1 MAVNWGFL
9 GAGFVASRGLAPAV
23 HASRGANLYAVASRD
38 EKRSATLEPQKV
50 HATYNDLLAD
60 ESVDAVYISLS
71 NSQHLE
77 WVTKSLEAGKHVL
90 CEKPLGLNAS
100 ETEAMFA
107 SASQSGRL
115 LVEAVWGRWHPRFS
129 RIVDAATS
137 GVIGNIE
144 HIETAFTFT
153 SEMTDN
159 YRLNPL
165 MGGGALLDV
174 GCYQA
179 HAWVALTNGA
189 KDLEFTALTRTIGPT
204 GIDLT
209 TDVSVRIDKSI
220 TAHAVSSFALPSQQ
234 QFIVQGSQGKMQT
247 SAGEAFTTWNEACSL
262 QINDVFEEFAVTNAF
277 VEMVE
282 NVSNVISG
290 EEGWVVPSA
299 DSIRVAHILDSI
311 AKHSTWVADRADQ
324 QGT

>member
-38 EKRSATLEPQKV
+38 ETRSATLEPERV
-50 HATYNDLLAD
+50 HATYDDLLAD
-60 ESVDAVYISLS
+60 ERVDAVYISLS

-90 CEKPLGLNAS
+90 CEKPLGLNTS
-100 ETEAMFA
+100 ETESMFA
-107 SASQSGRL
+107 CATRNGQL
-115 LVEAVWGRWHPRFS
+115 LVEAVWGRWHPRFA
-129 RIVDAATS
+129 RMVEVATS
-137 GVIGNIE
+137 GAIGNIE

-179 HAWVALTNGA
+179 HAWVALTEGAADVEINGLA
-189 KDLEFTALTRTIGPT
+189 RTIGPT

-209 TDVSVRIDKSI
+209 TDVSVRISNSI

-234 QFIVQGSQGKMQT
+234 QFIVQGSHGKMHT
-247 SAGEAFTTWNEACSL
+247 DVGESFTTWNEACSL
-262 QINDVFEEFAVTNAF
+262 RINEVVEEFVVTNAF

-282 NVSNVISG
+282 NVSNVIRG
-290 EEGWVVPSA
+290 EEGWIVPSA

-311 AKHSTWVADRADQ
+311 ARHE
-324 QGT
+324 

>member
-1 MAVNWGFL
+1 MNWGFL

-23 HASRGANLYAVASRD
+23 HASHGANLYAVASRN
-38 EKRSATLEPQKV
+38 ETRSATLEPQKV
-50 HATYNDLLAD
+50 HATYDELLAD
-60 ESVDAVYISLS
+60 DSVEAVYISSS

-77 WVTKSLEAGKHVL
+77 WVTKSLKAGKHVL

-107 SASQSGRL
+107 CASQNGRL

-129 RIVDAATS
+129 RMVELVAS
-137 GVIGNIE
+137 GAIGNIE
-144 HIETAFTFT
+144 HIETAFTFM

-189 KDLEFTALTRTIGPT
+189 KDLEIAYLARTVGLT

-209 TDVSVRIDKSI
+209 TDVSVRINNSV

-247 SAGEAFTTWNEACSL
+247 AAGESFTTWNEACSL
-262 QINDVFEEFAVTNAF
+262 QINDVVEEFSVTNAF

-282 NVSNVISG
+282 NVSNVIRG
-290 EEGWVVPSA
+290 EEGWIVPSA

-311 AKHSTWVADRADQ
+311 ARHQ
-324 QGT
+324 

>member
-1 MAVNWGFL
+1 
-9 GAGFVASRGLAPAV
+9 
-23 HASRGANLYAVASRD
+23 LYAVASRD
-38 EKRSATLEPQKV
+38 EQRSATLEPERV
-50 HATYNDLLAD
+50 HATYDALLAD

-90 CEKPLGLNAS
+90 CEKPLGLNAQ
-100 ETEAMFA
+100 ETEEMFA
-107 SASQSGRL
+107 TASRTGRL

-129 RIVDAATS
+129 RMVEVVANGA
-137 GVIGNIE
+137 IGNIE

-179 HAWVALTNGA
+179 HAWVALTGGA
-189 KDLEFTALTRTIGPT
+189 ADVKIDELSRVIGPT
-204 GIDLT
+204 GVDLT
-209 TDVSVRIDKSI
+209 TAVSVRINGSI
-220 TAHAVSSFALPSQQ
+220 TAHSVSSFASPSQQ
-234 QFIVQGSQGKMQT
+234 QFIVQGSNGSMRT
-247 SAGEAFTTWNEACSL
+247 GVGESFTTWNEASSL
-262 QINDVFEEFAVTNAF
+262 HINDVVEDFPVTNAF

-282 NVSNVISG
+282 NVSRVIEG
-290 EEGWVVPSA
+290 EAGWVVPSA
-299 DSIRVAHILDSI
+299 DSIHVAHILDSI
-311 AKHSTWVADRADQ
+311 ARHQ
-324 QGT
+324 

>member
-1 MAVNWGFL
+1 MTVNWGFL

-23 HASRGANLYAVASRD
+23 HEAGGAHLYAVASRD
-38 EKRSATLEPQKV
+38 AQRSSTLEPEHV
-50 HATYNDLLAD
+50 HASYEALLAD
-60 ESVDAVYISLS
+60 ERVDAVYISLS

-90 CEKPLGLNAS
+90 CEKPLGLNAF
-100 ETEAMFA
+100 ETKAMFDTA
-107 SASQSGRL
+107 TRNNRL
-115 LVEAVWGRWHPRFS
+115 LIEAVWGRWHPRFS
-129 RIVDAATS
+129 RMVELVAA
-137 GVIGNIE
+137 GAIGEIE

-159 YRLNPL
+159 YRLSPS

-189 KDLEFTALTRTIGPT
+189 TDVAISELDRTLGPT

-209 TDVSVRIDKSI
+209 TDVTVRINSAV
-220 TAHAVSSFALPSQQ
+220 TAHAVSSFALPSVQ
-234 QFIVQGSQGKMQT
+234 QFIVRGSHGHIST
-247 SAGEAFTTWNEACSL
+247 EAGESFTTWNEASSL
-262 QINDVFEEFAVTNAF
+262 RVNDVVEEFALTNAF

-282 NVSNVISG
+282 NVSRVIDG
-290 EEGWVVPSA
+290 EAGWYVPST
-299 DSIRVAHILDSI
+299 DSIRVASILDVI
-311 AKHSTWVADRADQ
+311 AHHP
-324 QGT
+324 

>member
-38 EKRSATLEPQKV
+38 EKRSATLEPERV
-50 HATYNDLLAD
+50 HATYDDLLAD
-60 ESVDAVYISLS
+60 ERVDAVYISLS

-107 SASQSGRL
+107 CATRSDRL

-129 RIVDAATS
+129 RMVDVVTS
-137 GVIGNIE
+137 GAIGNIE

-179 HAWVALTNGA
+179 HAWVALAEGA
-189 KDLEFTALTRTIGPT
+189 ADMEIDNLARTIGPT

-209 TDVSVRIDKSI
+209 TDVSVRINKSI

-234 QFIVQGSQGKMQT
+234 QFIVHGSQGSMHT
-247 SAGEAFTTWNEACSL
+247 DAGESFTTWNEASSL
-262 QINDVFEEFAVTNAF
+262 QINDVVEEFAVTNAF

-282 NVSNVISG
+282 NVSNVIRG
-290 EEGWVVPSA
+290 EEGWIVPST

-311 AKHSTWVADRADQ
+311 VQHP
-324 QGT
+324 

>member
-38 EKRSATLEPQKV
+38 ETRSATLEPQKV
-50 HATYNDLLAD
+50 HATYDDLLAD

-100 ETEAMFA
+100 ETEKMFA
-107 SASQSGRL
+107 CALRNDRL

-129 RIVDAATS
+129 RMVDVVAS
-137 GVIGNIE
+137 GAIGNIE

-189 KDLEFTALTRTIGPT
+189 KDLEISDLTRTIGPT

-209 TDVSVRIDKSI
+209 TDVSVRINKSI

-247 SAGEAFTTWNEACSL
+247 DVGESFTTWNEACSL
-262 QINDVFEEFAVTNAF
+262 RINEVVEEFTTTNAF

-282 NVSNVISG
+282 NVSNVIRG
-290 EEGWVVPSA
+290 EEGWIVPSA

-311 AKHSTWVADRADQ
+311 ARYK
-324 QGT
+324 

>member
-1 MAVNWGFL
+1 M
-9 GAGFVASRGLAPAV
+9 
-23 HASRGANLYAVASRD
+23 
-38 EKRSATLEPQKV
+38 
-50 HATYNDLLAD
+50 
-60 ESVDAVYISLS
+60 
-71 NSQHLE
+71 
-77 WVTKSLEAGKHVL
+77 
-90 CEKPLGLNAS
+90 
-100 ETEAMFA
+100 
-107 SASQSGRL
+107 
-115 LVEAVWGRWHPRFS
+115 VEV
-129 RIVDAATS
+129 ATS
-137 GVIGNIE
+137 GAIGNIE

-189 KDLEFTALTRTIGPT
+189 ADMAIDNLARSIGPT

-209 TDVSVRIDKSI
+209 TDVSVRINNSI

-234 QFIVQGSQGKMQT
+234 QFIVRGSQGKMQT
-247 SAGEAFTTWNEACSL
+247 DVGESFTTWNEASSL
-262 QINDVFEEFAVTNAF
+262 RINDVVEEFAVTNAF

-282 NVSNVISG
+282 NVSNIIRG
-290 EEGWVVPSA
+290 EEGWIVPST

-311 AKHSTWVADRADQ
+311 ARHK
-324 QGT
+324 

>member
-38 EKRSATLEPQKV
+38 EKRSATLEPERV
-50 HATYNDLLAD
+50 HATYDDLLAD

-100 ETEAMFA
+100 ETESMFA
-107 SASQSGRL
+107 CASRNNQH
-115 LVEAVWGRWHPRFS
+115 LVEAVWGRWHPRFF
-129 RIVDAATS
+129 RMIEVVANGTL
-137 GVIGNIE
+137 GNIE

-153 SEMTDN
+153 SEMTNN

-189 KDLEFTALTRTIGPT
+189 TDLQISDLSRTVGPT

-209 TDVSVRIDKSI
+209 TDVSVRINKSI

-234 QFIVQGSQGKMQT
+234 QFIVQGSQGSMQT
-247 SAGEAFTTWNEACSL
+247 EAGESFTTWNEVSSL
-262 QINDVFEEFAVTNAF
+262 RINKVVEEFAVTNAF

-282 NVSNVISG
+282 NVSNVIRG
-290 EEGWVVPSA
+290 EEGWIVPSA
-299 DSIRVAHILDSI
+299 DSIRVANILDSI
-311 AKHSTWVADRADQ
+311 AQHE
-324 QGT
+324 

>member
-1 MAVNWGFL
+1 MTVNWGFL
-9 GAGFVASRGLAPAV
+9 GAGYVASRGLAPAV
-23 HASRGANLYAVASRD
+23 HASRGAHLYAVASRD
-38 EKRSATLEPQKV
+38 EARSATLEPERV

-60 ESVDAVYISLS
+60 ERVDAVYISLS
-71 NSQHLE
+71 NSQHRE

-90 CEKPLGLNAS
+90 CEKPLGLNAK

-107 SASQSGRL
+107 TASRSGQL

-129 RIVDAATS
+129 RMVEVVAS
-137 GVIGNIE
+137 GAIGNIE

-189 KDLEFTALTRTIGPT
+189 FGLEIQDLSRVIGPT
-204 GIDLT
+204 GVDLT
-209 TDVSVRIDKSI
+209 TDVSVRINGTV

-234 QFIVQGSQGKMQT
+234 QFIVQGSNGSMHT
-247 SAGEAFTTWNEACSL
+247 GVGESFTTWNEASSL
-262 QINDVFEEFAVTNAF
+262 HINDVVEEFAVTNAF

-282 NVSNVISG
+282 NVSRVIEG
-290 EEGWVVPSA
+290 EEVWIVPSA

-311 AKHSTWVADRADQ
+311 TRHP
-324 QGT
+324 

>member
-1 MAVNWGFL
+1 MSVNWGFL

-23 HASRGANLYAVASRD
+23 HAAQGAHLYAVASRD
-38 EKRSATLEPQKV
+38 EERSATLEPERV
-50 HATYNDLLAD
+50 HATYDALLAD
-60 ESVDAVYISLS
+60 NRVDAVYISLS

-100 ETEAMFA
+100 ETEAMFECA
-107 SASQSGRL
+107 SRNGQL
-115 LVEAVWGRWHPRFS
+115 LVEAVWGRWHPRFA
-129 RIVDAATS
+129 RMVEVVKS
-137 GVIGNIE
+137 GAIGSVQ

-159 YRLNPL
+159 YRLNPA

-174 GCYQA
+174 GCYPA
-179 HAWVALTNGA
+179 HAWVAFTDGA
-189 KDLEFTALTRTIGPT
+189 SDVAITELSRVVGST

-209 TDVSVRIDKSI
+209 TDVSVRINNTV

-234 QFIVQGSQGKMQT
+234 QFVVRGSEGQMQT
-247 SAGEAFTTWNEACSL
+247 ESGESFTTWNEACSL
-262 QINDVFEEFAVTNAF
+262 RVNETIEEFATANAF

-282 NVSNVISG
+282 NVSRVIEG
-290 EEGWVVPSA
+290 REGWIVPSA
-299 DSIRVAHILDSI
+299 DSIRVAQILDTI
-311 AKHSTWVADRADQ
+311 ATHTSLS
-324 QGT
+324 

>member
-1 MAVNWGFL
+1 
-9 GAGFVASRGLAPAV
+9 
-23 HASRGANLYAVASRD
+23 
-38 EKRSATLEPQKV
+38 V
-50 HATYNDLLAD
+50 HATYDELLAD
-60 ESVDAVYISLS
+60 ERVDAVYISLS

-100 ETEAMFA
+100 ETESMFA
-107 SASQSGRL
+107 CASRSDRL

-129 RIVDAATS
+129 RMVEVVAS
-137 GVIGNIE
+137 GTLGNIE

-159 YRLNPL
+159 YRLNPQ

-189 KDLEFTALTRTIGPT
+189 SDLQISDLARVIGPT

-209 TDVSVRIDKSI
+209 TDVSVRINKSI
-220 TAHAVSSFALPSQQ
+220 SAHAVSSFALPSQQ
-234 QFIVQGSQGKMQT
+234 QFIVWGSQGKMQT
-247 SAGEAFTTWNEACSL
+247 EAGESFTTWNEACSL
-262 QINDVFEEFAVTNAF
+262 RINEVVEEFAVTNAF
-277 VEMVE
+277 AEMVE
-282 NVSNVISG
+282 NVSNVIRG
-290 EEGWVVPSA
+290 EQGWIVSST

-311 AKHSTWVADRADQ
+311 ARHPSE
-324 QGT
+324 